1 MIPIWGM
8 QTPPNLKSLTAVPI
22 AALSGVAWLLSSS
35 TLWAPAA
42 SLLLVVAVML
52 APSPLQRFLTALA
65 YYAAGSVSMIGAV
78 TGYWGSDHAGTGMLA
93 WVATSTVLAT
103 PWALASGWRG
113 ALAALALTALP
124 PLGLIGWLPPLS
136 AAGVLFPGMGWAG
149 LALLLAVVVGITKQ
163 RIAWLAPLGAIAL
176 AANLVYTLPA
186 LPLGWVGVDTSIQPA
201 RGSVLASIQN
211 NLAIIATALV
221 QGHGAKVVVLPEAV
235 IDGWLPGTRRQFA
248 GAVPPGQLWLV
259 GAQTRFN
266 SVVVVKNAN
275 AFVSPLI
282 NAAALLPGGNWSPG
296 GLQPAWWQT
305 APVIDGKR
313 VWASVCIEQVLP
325 WTWFEAMTARPD
337 VVLAISNQ
345 WWADKTSSAPQI
357 QRVSTRAW
365 TRLMGVPVVSA
376 INR

>member
-1 MIPIWGM
+1 MLPIQSM
-8 QTPPNLKSLTAVPI
+8 QTQPNLKCLTPVII
-22 AALSGVAWLLSSS
+22 AALSGVAWLLPGG

-42 SLLLVVAVML
+42 SLLLVVAVIL
-52 APSPLQRFLTALA
+52 AQSCLQRFLTALA
-65 YYAAGSVSMIGAV
+65 YYAVGSVSMVGAV
-78 TGYWGSDHAGTGMLA
+78 AGYWGSDHAGIGVLA
-93 WVATSTVLAT
+93 CVAASTALAT

-113 ALAALALTALP
+113 TLTALVLTALP
-124 PLGLIGWLPPLS
+124 PLGLIGWLSPLT
-136 AAGVLFPGMGWAG
+136 AAGVLFPGMGWVG
-149 LALLLAVVVGITKQ
+149 LTLLLAVVVGITKP

-176 AANLVYTLPA
+176 AANLVYTPPA

-201 RGSVLASIQN
+201 RGSVLASIRN
-211 NLAIIATALV
+211 NQAILSTALV

-248 GAVPPGQLWLV
+248 GAVPSGQLWLV
-259 GAQTRFN
+259 GAQIRFN

-305 APVIDGKR
+305 APVVDGKR
-313 VWASVCIEQVLP
+313 IWASVCIEQVLP

-345 WWADKTSSAPQI
+345 WWADKTSSAPGI
-357 QRVSTRAW
+357 QTSSTRAW
-365 TRLMGVPVVSA
+365 ARLMGVPVVSA